1 VFPDRCDRHKSLNLN
16 AGKGQKAFHLLA
28 DNIRLEAELRSLAR
42 DIYLEQH
49 PWEQTELHSDPVNIQ
64 RKIHGINGMNEL
76 NQRKNFADLV
86 PLEMTYE
93 VPTRERWKQGRLR
106 NQFLRTAFSKN
117 HLTRIECLAHPGRSL
132 RLRYRNQPDL
142 ARIAASRTC
151 GSRNLCANPLKTIAN
166 VVHKTNL
173 FTSDEYKLFL
183 SDFLMHIQ
191 SFKVFSNLAETSSFS
206 KAAQMNGITQ
216 SAVSQQ
222 VRALERRFRVKLIE
236 RGRKNFSLTPEGRA
250 FLQASHQ
257 VIEILG
263 DLEGRIHN
271 LQNLVAGELCI
282 STIFSIGL
290 HELPPY
296 LKIFRQAH
304 PQVDVRVEYRRS
316 SEVYLSV
323 LDGRADIGLVAYPA
337 PRRGLEAV
345 TFWSD
350 RLVLICSPTH
360 PLASRRQIPLSAL
373 QDEKFIAFEPDLPTR
388 REIDRKLR
396 SEGVKVKL
404 VLEFDNIETVKRAV
418 EIENGVSIVPEAA
431 VRDEVE
437 AGLLAA
443 VEFGDPALRRPLGA
457 LIRRSARISPAL
469 REFLTL
475 LEQTTASESDGQVRS
490 DGKAKT

>member
-1 VFPDRCDRHKSLNLN
+1 M
-16 AGKGQKAFHLLA
+16 Q
-28 DNIRLEAELRSLAR
+28 
-42 DIYLEQH
+42 
-49 PWEQTELHSDPVNIQ
+49 
-64 RKIHGINGMNEL
+64 
-76 NQRKNFADLV
+76 
-86 PLEMTYE
+86 
-93 VPTRERWKQGRLR
+93 
-106 NQFLRTAFSKN
+106 
-117 HLTRIECLAHPGRSL
+117 
-132 RLRYRNQPDL
+132 
-142 ARIAASRTC
+142 
-151 GSRNLCANPLKTIAN
+151 
-166 VVHKTNL
+166 
-173 FTSDEYKLFL
+173 
-183 SDFLMHIQ
+183 IQ

-236 RGRKNFSLTPEGRA
+236 RGRKNFSLTPEGNA

-257 VIEILG
+257 VMDILG
-263 DLEGRIHN
+263 DLEGRIHH
-271 LQNLVAGELCI
+271 LQSLVAGELRI

-304 PQVDVRVEYRRS
+304 AEVDVRVEYRRS

-337 PRRGLEAV
+337 PRRGLKAV

-350 RLVLICSPTH
+350 RLVLICSPSH
-360 PLASRRQIPLSAL
+360 PLASRRRIPLSAL
-373 QDEKFIAFEPDLPTR
+373 QGEKFIAFEPDLPTR

-418 EIENGVSIVPEAA
+418 EIENGVSIVPENAI
-431 VRDEVE
+431 RTEVE
-437 AGLLAA
+437 TGMLAA

-457 LIRRSARISPAL
+457 LTRRSARISPAL
-469 REFLTL
+469 REFLAL
-475 LEQTTASESDGQVRS
+475 LEQKSAREGDDQSRS
-490 DGKAKT
+490 VGAAKS

>member
-1 VFPDRCDRHKSLNLN
+1 
-16 AGKGQKAFHLLA
+16 
-28 DNIRLEAELRSLAR
+28 
-42 DIYLEQH
+42 
-49 PWEQTELHSDPVNIQ
+49 
-64 RKIHGINGMNEL
+64 
-76 NQRKNFADLV
+76 
-86 PLEMTYE
+86 
-93 VPTRERWKQGRLR
+93 
-106 NQFLRTAFSKN
+106 
-117 HLTRIECLAHPGRSL
+117 
-132 RLRYRNQPDL
+132 
-142 ARIAASRTC
+142 
-151 GSRNLCANPLKTIAN
+151 
-166 VVHKTNL
+166 
-173 FTSDEYKLFL
+173 
-183 SDFLMHIQ
+183 MHIQ
-191 SFKVFSNLAETSSFS
+191 SFRVFSNLAETSSFS

-222 VRALERRFRVKLIE
+222 VRSLERRFRVKLIE

-257 VIEILG
+257 VMSILE

-296 LKIFRQAH
+296 LKIFRQVH
-304 PQVDVRVEYRRS
+304 PQLDVRVEYRRP

-323 LDGRADIGLVAYPA
+323 LDGRADIGLVAYPS
-337 PRRGLEAV
+337 PRRGLKAM

-350 RLVLICSPTH
+350 RLVLICSPSH
-360 PLASRRQIPLSAL
+360 PLASRRKIPLSAL

-388 REIDRKLR
+388 REVDRKLR

-431 VRDEVE
+431 VRDKVE
-437 AGLLAA
+437 AGVLAA
-443 VEFGDPALRRPLGA
+443 VELSDPSLRRPLGA

-469 REFLTL
+469 REFLAL
-475 LEQTTASESDGQVRS
+475 LDKTPETEGDERS
-490 DGKAKT
+490 DSAGEMGKT